1 MGVSK
6 GIESFT
12 SLLLSDLKVN
22 GSLVAEMF
30 NILGFSHPPSE
41 EHQNKMGENNMG
53 TTNQNNMAGEN
64 NNMGATNQN
73 KMGENNPPSADH
85 QNKMG
90 AMYENNKMGA
100 TNQNNMR
107 GVNNGWV
114 EDEDLSKQILP
125 EKTATSGDTPGK
137 QLCDNSDLKSCQTL
151 EADGSEEL
159 FNVRRELDGNG
170 NKVIERQGEDLRKT
184 LEDDLGGE
192 CGPRTSSEALHFTSK
207 SEIQVGF

>member
-1 MGVSK
+1 
-6 GIESFT
+6 
-12 SLLLSDLKVN
+12 
-22 GSLVAEMF
+22 
-30 NILGFSHPPSE
+30 
-41 EHQNKMGENNMG
+41 
-53 TTNQNNMAGEN
+53 
-64 NNMGATNQN
+64 
-73 KMGENNPPSADH
+73 MGENNPPSADH

-114 EDEDLSKQILP
+114 EGEDLSKQILP
-125 EKTATSGDTPGK
+125 EKTATCGDTRENH
-137 QLCDNSDLKSCQTL
+137 LCDNLKSCQTS
-151 EADGSEEL
+151 EAGGSEEL

-207 SEIQVGF
+207 SEIQVGSLIQTSVKYKSLQMQTLVEYKIPRNGSLSD